1 MGPGSLFHDRKRRRI
16 RTVTAASFPCFRLEW
31 RLAAKASNTWKG
43 VLLAEIRRE
52 MERLRPVYETGVLR
66 LLLRNNSMLYV
77 ALLRSTFDPL
87 TGELPRE
94 IVEERFARSLN
105 RLIETGDYTL
115 KDGQTAR
122 EAAHSVLL
130 DLARERE
137 GDYAWLANS
146 MDVASH
152 RYLYR
157 LTARAHRAIEA
168 LDRLED
174 TTKALSGAQANSIIM
189 EIEHA
194 RMQLTADPRER
205 IRLLKRDIEE
215 RQKEIDEL
223 EHSEALEKLTSEQ
236 VGDIIGVIH
245 NTLRG
250 VPIDLRELAL
260 SERDN
265 GDALRR
271 RMQAGAMSVESI
283 LTAYHDEY
291 RRAFRESDSGRR
303 FEDAF
308 QVIVTDEGRREIDD
322 AVRDIARNPY
332 LDGEPSVLLNQ
343 VRSELKR
350 IYEGIEDVRRQI
362 RTSDEAVSRL
372 VRQQTDTS
380 YRTMLAKLNQLF
392 AKTSAEAKAHPND
405 QSRPYHTDAGQAKFP
420 TLPSRP
426 ARSMARAASSSLNDA
441 PAATIEAPDLKNM
454 VEICGPRLTRM
465 IRLIRSNPVTTSDGM
480 FVDLAA
486 SFNQLP
492 KAERRESELVG
503 FLSALRTQDDSSYV
517 TWRCIS
523 IDGSE
528 RVWRTKPILT
538 TETTLDDII
547 EETILTGGE
556 PVLEEAGS
564 QQASTALFNGDTGDM
579 PVEARMAAIA
589 LKRERYIDGSLYD
602 LACENREV
610 VERSLN
616 NDMLRLVDN
625 TKYRIMYA
633 SPVTDSET
641 CIRSLKTR
649 MSLTREEAATLA
661 ALRIKALEYENQN
674 AEPCDWLIS
683 FDDIRALLATGAGFL
698 TASNDEEGTAK
709 KITSIISRMRT
720 YGYLAPIEDDDMYV
734 LTPLVPMVLDRGL
747 ADQWL
752 GSETTDENAS
762 ADGRTNAGPDD
773 RPMEDIEQDAFDFNT
788 DDNRFDEEEH

>member
-1 MGPGSLFHDRKRRRI
+1 
-16 RTVTAASFPCFRLEW
+16 
-31 RLAAKASNTWKG
+31 
-43 VLLAEIRRE
+43 
-52 MERLRPVYETGVLR
+52 
-66 LLLRNNSMLYV
+66 MLYV

-105 RLIETGDYTL
+105 RLIETDDYTL

-130 DLARERE
+130 DLAREGE

-454 VEICGPRLTRM
+454 VEICWPRLTRM

-547 EETILTGGE
+547 EDEISMTDYIEANIEETILTEGE

>member
-1 MGPGSLFHDRKRRRI
+1 M
-16 RTVTAASFPCFRLEW
+16 
-31 RLAAKASNTWKG
+31 
-43 VLLAEIRRE
+43 LAEIRRE

-66 LLLRNNSMLYV
+66 LLLRANSMLYV

-115 KDGQTAR
+115 KDGQTTR
-122 EAAHSVLL
+122 DAAHSILL
-130 DLARERE
+130 DLTREGE

-189 EIEHA
+189 EIENA

-205 IRLLKRDIEE
+205 IRLLKKDIEE
-215 RQKEIDEL
+215 RQKEIDKL

-236 VGDIIGVIH
+236 IGDIIGVIH

-271 RMQAGAMSVESI
+271 RMQAGALSVESI

-392 AKTSAEAKAHPND
+392 ARTSAEAKARPND
-405 QSRPYHTDAGQAKFP
+405 SSRPYHTGAGQAQFQA
-420 TLPSRP
+420 LPSRP
-426 ARSMARAASSSLNDA
+426 AKSMTRAISSSLNDA
-441 PAATIEAPDLKNM
+441 PTATVEAPDLKNM

-465 IRLIRSNPVTTSDGM
+465 IGLIRRNPVTTSNGM
-480 FVDLAA
+480 FVDLAE
-486 SFNQLP
+486 SFNRLP
-492 KAERRESELVG
+492 KNERRESELVG

-528 RVWRTKPILT
+528 RVWRTKPILA
-538 TETTLDDII
+538 TEATLDDII
-547 EETILTGGE
+547 EE
-556 PVLEEAGS
+556 
-564 QQASTALFNGDTGDM
+564 
-579 PVEARMAAIA
+579 
-589 LKRERYIDGSLYD
+589 K
-602 LACENREV
+602 
-610 VERSLN
+610 
-616 NDMLRLVDN
+616 
-625 TKYRIMYA
+625 
-633 SPVTDSET
+633 
-641 CIRSLKTR
+641 
-649 MSLTREEAATLA
+649 
-661 ALRIKALEYENQN
+661 
-674 AEPCDWLIS
+674 
-683 FDDIRALLATGAGFL
+683 
-698 TASNDEEGTAK
+698 
-709 KITSIISRMRT
+709 
-720 YGYLAPIEDDDMYV
+720 
-734 LTPLVPMVLDRGL
+734 
-747 ADQWL
+747 
-752 GSETTDENAS
+752 
-762 ADGRTNAGPDD
+762 
-773 RPMEDIEQDAFDFNT
+773 
-788 DDNRFDEEEH
+788 

>member
-130 DLARERE
+130 DLAREGE

-362 RTSDEAVSRL
+362 RTSDEAVS
-372 VRQQTDTS
+372 VS
-380 YRTMLAKLNQLF
+380 YA
-392 AKTSAEAKAHPND
+392 
-405 QSRPYHTDAGQAKFP
+405 SRPTRATGPCSPNSTSCSQ
-420 TLPSRP
+420 RP
-426 ARSMARAASSSLNDA
+426 APKPKPIPMTKAGPTIRTPGRRNSRHCHLSGQINGARRIIHLNDA

-528 RVWRTKPILT
+528 RVWRTKPILI

-547 EETILTGGE
+547 EE
-556 PVLEEAGS
+556 
-564 QQASTALFNGDTGDM
+564 
-579 PVEARMAAIA
+579 R
-589 LKRERYIDGSLYD
+589 
-602 LACENREV
+602 
-610 VERSLN
+610 
-616 NDMLRLVDN
+616 
-625 TKYRIMYA
+625 
-633 SPVTDSET
+633 
-641 CIRSLKTR
+641 
-649 MSLTREEAATLA
+649 
-661 ALRIKALEYENQN
+661 
-674 AEPCDWLIS
+674 
-683 FDDIRALLATGAGFL
+683 
-698 TASNDEEGTAK
+698 
-709 KITSIISRMRT
+709 
-720 YGYLAPIEDDDMYV
+720 
-734 LTPLVPMVLDRGL
+734 
-747 ADQWL
+747 
-752 GSETTDENAS
+752 
-762 ADGRTNAGPDD
+762 
-773 RPMEDIEQDAFDFNT
+773 
-788 DDNRFDEEEH
+788 

>member
-1 MGPGSLFHDRKRRRI
+1 ME
-16 RTVTAASFPCFRLEW
+16 T
-31 RLAAKASNTWKG
+31 AAKASNTWKG

-130 DLARERE
+130 DLAREGE

-441 PAATIEAPDLKNM
+441 PSGDHRSAGPQEHGRNMRAAADAHDQAYPQQSGDDIGRH
-454 VEICGPRLTRM
+454 VRGPRGKLQPAAESRTEGKRTG
-465 IRLIRSNPVTTSDGM
+465 RLP
-480 FVDLAA
+480 
-486 SFNQLP
+486 
-492 KAERRESELVG
+492 
-503 FLSALRTQDDSSYV
+503 
-517 TWRCIS
+517 
-523 IDGSE
+523 
-528 RVWRTKPILT
+528 
-538 TETTLDDII
+538 
-547 EETILTGGE
+547 
-556 PVLEEAGS
+556 
-564 QQASTALFNGDTGDM
+564 
-579 PVEARMAAIA
+579 
-589 LKRERYIDGSLYD
+589 
-602 LACENREV
+602 
-610 VERSLN
+610 
-616 NDMLRLVDN
+616 
-625 TKYRIMYA
+625 
-633 SPVTDSET
+633 
-641 CIRSLKTR
+641 
-649 MSLTREEAATLA
+649 
-661 ALRIKALEYENQN
+661 
-674 AEPCDWLIS
+674 
-683 FDDIRALLATGAGFL
+683 
-698 TASNDEEGTAK
+698 
-709 KITSIISRMRT
+709 
-720 YGYLAPIEDDDMYV
+720 
-734 LTPLVPMVLDRGL
+734 
-747 ADQWL
+747 
-752 GSETTDENAS
+752 
-762 ADGRTNAGPDD
+762 
-773 RPMEDIEQDAFDFNT
+773 
-788 DDNRFDEEEH
+788 

>member
-1 MGPGSLFHDRKRRRI
+1 
-16 RTVTAASFPCFRLEW
+16 
-31 RLAAKASNTWKG
+31 
-43 VLLAEIRRE
+43 
-52 MERLRPVYETGVLR
+52 
-66 LLLRNNSMLYV
+66 MLYV

-130 DLARERE
+130 DLAREGE

-215 RQKEIDEL
+215 RQKESDEL

-441 PAATIEAPDLKNM
+441 PAA
-454 VEICGPRLTRM
+454 
-465 IRLIRSNPVTTSDGM
+465 VTTSDGM

-547 EETILTGGE
+547 EE
-556 PVLEEAGS
+556 
-564 QQASTALFNGDTGDM
+564 
-579 PVEARMAAIA
+579 R
-589 LKRERYIDGSLYD
+589 
-602 LACENREV
+602 
-610 VERSLN
+610 
-616 NDMLRLVDN
+616 
-625 TKYRIMYA
+625 
-633 SPVTDSET
+633 
-641 CIRSLKTR
+641 
-649 MSLTREEAATLA
+649 
-661 ALRIKALEYENQN
+661 
-674 AEPCDWLIS
+674 
-683 FDDIRALLATGAGFL
+683 
-698 TASNDEEGTAK
+698 
-709 KITSIISRMRT
+709 
-720 YGYLAPIEDDDMYV
+720 
-734 LTPLVPMVLDRGL
+734 
-747 ADQWL
+747 
-752 GSETTDENAS
+752 
-762 ADGRTNAGPDD
+762 
-773 RPMEDIEQDAFDFNT
+773 
-788 DDNRFDEEEH
+788 